1 MRLYFHIPFCRANCS
16 YCDFY
21 FTTQTKHIRNFFE
34 ALQAEIALR
43 KAEWQTETIQSIYF
57 GGGTPSLPDPEFI
70 ESVLET
76 LSRNAKFHPG
86 AEITLEANP
95 EDLTKEKLIRWKKAG
110 INRLSIGIQS
120 FRNEDLHLLNR
131 RHTKELVERGLDNV
145 VQAGF
150 NNLTGDLIYGIP
162 GLDLK
167 NWENNI
173 RKMLSY
179 GFNHLSAYALTAEKN
194 TLLEYQIRQGKIRM
208 PDDEDFLE
216 QFNMLREIL
225 KEIGFEHYEISNWA
239 KPGFQAAHNTA
250 YWHGEA
256 YAGFGPA
263 AHSYDGLNQ
272 RRHNVANIHY
282 YIRNLSKGKPYF
294 ETEMLTDRDR
304 YNEYILTRLRLLQ
317 EGIPGEEIKRLFPRF
332 YTHFRKQA
340 EELLDTGQ
348 LTCENDRWKIH
359 KDAVFLADSIIS
371 GLMF

>member
-1 MRLYFHIPFCRANCS
+1 MRLYIHIPFCRRKCS

-21 FTTQTKHIRNFFE
+21 FSVRLEHQTDFFD
-34 ALQAEIALR
+34 ALKKEIQER
-43 KAEWQTETIQSIYF
+43 QNEWRAHSIKSIYF
-57 GGGTPSLPDPEFI
+57 GGGTPSLPDPRHI
-70 ESVLET
+70 EKIIHYIYKHT
-76 LSRNAKFHPG
+76 RIDPG

-95 EDLTKEKLIRWKKAG
+95 EDLTPEKPAAWKSAG

-120 FRNEDLHLLNR
+120 FREKDLLLLNR
-131 RHTKELVERGLDNV
+131 QHTPEIIEKGLNNV
-145 VQAGF
+145 TKAGF
-150 NNLTGDLIYGIP
+150 ENLTGDLIYGIP
-162 GLDLK
+162 GLGLK
-167 NWENNI
+167 DWENNI
-173 RKMLSY
+173 RKILSF
-179 GFNHLSAYALTAEKN
+179 GFNHLSAYALTVEKN

-225 KEIGFEHYEISNWA
+225 KENGFEHYEISNWA

-250 YWHGEA
+250 YWRGEA

-263 AHSYDGLNQ
+263 AHSYDGLNR

-282 YIRNLSKGKPYF
+282 YIRNIREGKPYF
-294 ETEMLTDRDR
+294 ETEILHDRDR
-304 YNEYILTRLRLLQ
+304 YNEYVLTRLRLLQ

-348 LTCENDRWKIH
+348 LICENHRWKIH
-359 KDAVFLADSIIS
+359 RDAVFLADTIIS
-371 GLMF
+371 ALMF

>member
-43 KAEWQTETIQSIYF
+43 KAEWQTETIQNIYF

-150 NNLTGDLIYGIP
+150 KNLTGDLIYGIP
-162 GLDLK
+162 GLELK
-167 NWENNI
+167 SWENNI

-179 GFNHLSAYALTAEKN
+179 GFNHLSAYALTVEKN
-194 TLLEYQIRQGKIRM
+194 TLLEYQIRKGKIRM
-208 PDDEDFLE
+208 PDDEGFLE
-216 QFNMLREIL
+216 QFNLLRKIL
-225 KEIGFEHYEISNWA
+225 KENGFEHYEISNWA
-239 KPGFQAAHNTA
+239 KPGFQAVHNTA
-250 YWHGEA
+250 YWRGEA

-282 YIRNLSKGKPYF
+282 YIRNIREGKPYF
-294 ETEMLTDRDR
+294 ETEILRDRDR
-304 YNEYILTRLRLLQ
+304 YNEYVLTRLRLLQ

-348 LTCENDRWKIH
+348 LICENHRWKIH
-359 KDAVFLADSIIS
+359 QDAVFLADSIIS
-371 GLMF
+371 ALMF